1 MDSPPQ
7 YLIMG
12 GLVFDEILSAP
23 DEVQLRFLKLLS
35 VLRRDPE
42 ASDVLDI
49 EPDRVFGQGLFMAAL
64 EGLDVSY
71 HVVDDDQVPRVVL
84 ISVLW
89 V

>member
-1 MDSPPQ
+1 MDRPPQ

-12 GLVFDEILSAP
+12 GPVFDDILSAP

-35 VLRRDPE
+35 MLRRDPE

-49 EPDRVFGQGLFMAAL
+49 EPDRVFGQGLLMAAL

-71 HVVDDDQVPRVVL
+71 HVVDDDKVPRVVL